1 MLGWRDRRAISSP
14 VVADV
19 DSEEDEWYCC
29 SDQESEEEE
38 VWDISRVIGLRAVVA
53 ACIVWWMRG

>member
-1 MLGWRDRRAISSP
+1 
-14 VVADV
+14 VADV

-53 ACIVWWMRG
+53 ACIVWWMRS